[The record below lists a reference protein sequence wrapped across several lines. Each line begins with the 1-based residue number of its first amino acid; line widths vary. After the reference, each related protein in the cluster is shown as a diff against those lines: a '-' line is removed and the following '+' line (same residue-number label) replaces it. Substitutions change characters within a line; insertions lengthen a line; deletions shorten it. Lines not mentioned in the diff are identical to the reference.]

1 MRYLARFGV
10 LLCMLFAPAIVTAQ
24 DADVDD
30 SDLPQRIA
38 SIIALGPGVH
48 ELQTDGKRIKKETL
62 ESKK

>member
-1 MRYLARFGV
+1 
-10 LLCMLFAPAIVTAQ
+10 MLFAPAIVTAQ